1 MSETETAIF
10 NIARALKANA
20 LFKAAFQLR
29 KLGRELRELFSK
41 MLLSNSVIESCCQW

>member
-10 NIARALKANA
+10 AVNIARALKANA

-29 KLGRELRELFSK
+29 KLGRVKRAFQQNALK
-41 MLLSNSVIESCCQW
+41 